1 VIRGDGE
8 LLRQALLNLVL
19 NGVQAITESG
29 SPSGRH
35 LFVAVSQAGG
45 AAVVQ
50 IMDQGIGIKSDV
62 LPRIF
67 DLYFTTKTTGSGIG
81 LSMTY
86 RIIQMHGGSLE
97 VTSEAGAGS
106 AFTVRL
112 PLLRESRA
120 ETRNSLLAYNVTD
133 PVISGGSF

>member
-1 VIRGDGE
+1 
-8 LLRQALLNLVL
+8 
-19 NGVQAITESG
+19 
-29 SPSGRH
+29 
-35 LFVAVSQAGG
+35 VSQAGG